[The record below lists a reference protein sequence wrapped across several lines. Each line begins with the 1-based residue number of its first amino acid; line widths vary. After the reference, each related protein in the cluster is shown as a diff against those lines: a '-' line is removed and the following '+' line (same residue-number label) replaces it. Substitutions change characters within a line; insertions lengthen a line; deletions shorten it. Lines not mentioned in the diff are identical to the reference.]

1 MRTKKRPPVAPT
13 TLTKAWSAFFES
25 AAVCDADQL
34 KREGWMTNAEIAELS
49 NLKSGAG
56 RQLADS
62 AVREGKLE
70 KKVAKVMVKGRR
82 WNVNFYRPK

>member
-1 MRTKKRPPVAPT
+1 VRKTKKPTVASAVES
-13 TLTKAWSAFFES
+13 AWSAFFES
-25 AAVCDADQL
+25 AAVCDAEEL
-34 KREGWMTNAEIAELS
+34 KRQGWMTNAEIAELS
-49 NLKSGAG
+49 NLKLGAG

-82 WNVNFYRPK
+82 WNVNFYRPKG